1 MENSTARNKHQARNI
16 ESWLQNQIAMKGTTN
31 VANAMGLTKSSI
43 SKWKETWIPKI
54 AMLLAVL
61 EWGVVDDDMSRL
73 AKEVASLLRKEMA
86 PKCSQHF
93 EA

>member
-16 ESWLQNQIAMKGTTN
+16 ESWLHNQIAMKGTTN

-73 AKEVASLLRKEMA
+73 AKKSSKPA
-86 PKCSQHF
+86 
-93 EA
+93 

>member
-1 MENSTARNKHQARNI
+1 M
-16 ESWLQNQIAMKGTTN
+16 
-31 VANAMGLTKSSI
+31 ANAMGLTKSSI

-73 AKEVASLLRKEMA
+73 AKEVASLLRKRWPQSA
-86 PKCSQHF
+86 RNTLRPD
-93 EA
+93 AN

>member
-1 MENSTARNKHQARNI
+1 M
-16 ESWLQNQIAMKGTTN
+16 
-31 VANAMGLTKSSI
+31 ANAMGLTKSSI

-73 AKEVASLLRKEMA
+73 AKEVASLLRKEMPQSA
-86 PKCSQHF
+86 RNTLRPD
-93 EA
+93 AN

>member
-1 MENSTARNKHQARNI
+1 MEGNLDSENS
-16 ESWLQNQIAMKGTTN
+16 N
-31 VANAMGLTKSSI
+31 VTGGLG
-43 SKWKETWIPKI
+43 
-54 AMLLAVL
+54 V
-61 EWGVVDDDMSRL
+61 GVVDDDMSRL